1 MAENSELKDPDKQA
15 CNDSGIFSGFVRNI
29 SFAYS
34 LSKSLLLRD
43 STNKPLLGQVA
54 LCCFFFPSQEDHE
67 HRVQCEV
74 NLMAG
79 ERLPGASSSV
89 SSPH

>member
-1 MAENSELKDPDKQA
+1 MTAGVAENSELREPDKQA
-15 CNDSGIFSGFVRNI
+15 RNDSGIFSGFVRNI

-54 LCCFFFPSQEDHE
+54 LCCFFFP
-67 HRVQCEV
+67 
-74 NLMAG
+74 
-79 ERLPGASSSV
+79 LPGRIMNIESSAKSI
-89 SSPH
+89 